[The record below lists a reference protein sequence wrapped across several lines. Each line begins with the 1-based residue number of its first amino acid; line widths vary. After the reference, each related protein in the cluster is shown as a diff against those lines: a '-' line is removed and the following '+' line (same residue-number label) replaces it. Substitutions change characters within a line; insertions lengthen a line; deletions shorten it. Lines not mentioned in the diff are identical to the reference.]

1 MKINTSETE
10 PFSIRL
16 KSYLLWGIPVS
27 VCFFVLYPTIN
38 MFTTTRND
46 TLDLW
51 FPAELDIPF
60 IPAFIWAYLSMY
72 LIILVPV
79 LFLNRQEQKRMALE
93 LIAVTLIS
101 SVIFLLF
108 PARLGFVRQL
118 PSDPLYHAVFEQLFT
133 LDNPHNLVPSLHV
146 AWSCTAVLATS
157 RKATGWIL
165 WVMYGWLLLIS
176 LSTLFVHQHHLLDVM
191 TGGLLSLTTY
201 YFARNVYEK
210 NTRTTVSTV

>member
-1 MKINTSETE
+1 M
-10 PFSIRL
+10 
-16 KSYLLWGIPVS
+16 S

-38 MFTTTRND
+38 MFTTTRAD

-79 LFLNRQEQKRMALE
+79 LFLNRREQKRMALE

-118 PSDPLYHAVFEQLFT
+118 PSDPLCRAVFEQLFT
-133 LDNPHNLVPSLHV
+133 LDAPHNLVPSLHV
-146 AWSCTAVLATS
+146 AWSCTAVLAAS
-157 RKATGWIL
+157 RKATGWFL
-165 WVMYGWLLLIS
+165 WVLYGWLLLIS

-191 TGGLLSLTTY
+191 TGGLLSLTTF

-210 NTRTTVSTV
+210 NSRTTVGTV